1 MDREEISRIA
11 HTDHPVKAP
20 LGDDSVRELLRHALP
35 RGDERVLDLGCGPAE
50 WLLRALTERPG
61 TRAEGIDLDAGA
73 LAQARERA
81 EAAGVA
87 DRLTLHHKAAEDFTP
102 EELFDTV
109 LSVGAAH
116 AFGGLLPTLDAARA
130 HLAPGGR
137 VLIGDGYWES
147 EPGPEAV
154 EVLGDFADLPTT
166 LDKVSAAGWTPVS
179 AHLSTRHELDAYE
192 WSWLGSVA
200 NHALD
205 HPDHPASP
213 DLLALVTTRRTEWLR
228 GYRDSFGFACL
239 VLRRTHEGP

>member
-11 HTDHPVKAP
+11 HSDHPIKAP

-50 WLLRALTERPG
+50 WLLRALADRPG
-61 TRAEGIDLDAGA
+61 VRAEGIDLDEGA
-73 LAQARERA
+73 LAEARERA

-87 DRLTLHHKAAEDFTP
+87 DRLTLHHKAAEDLVP
-102 EELFDTV
+102 EQPYDAV

-116 AFGGLLPTLDAARA
+116 AFGGLLPTLEAARA

-137 VLIGDGYWES
+137 ILIGDGYWEA
-147 EPGPEAV
+147 EPSPEAI
-154 EVLGDFADLPTT
+154 EMLGDFADLPTT
-166 LDKVSAAGWTPVS
+166 LDKVSEAGWTPVS

-205 HPDHPASP
+205 TDNT
-213 DLLALVTTRRTEWLR
+213 DLLDLVTERRTEWLR
-228 GYRDSFGFACL
+228 TYRHSFGFACL